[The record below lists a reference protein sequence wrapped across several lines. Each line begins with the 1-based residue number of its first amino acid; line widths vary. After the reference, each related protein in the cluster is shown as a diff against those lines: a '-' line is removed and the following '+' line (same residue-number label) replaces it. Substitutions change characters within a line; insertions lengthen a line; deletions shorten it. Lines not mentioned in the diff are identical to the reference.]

1 MGLFDRLLGRE
12 ERAISFQ
19 SIWGAGDD
27 LTSIGTYSATVVD
40 SNNVFQVN
48 AIYGAVSL
56 IADTISTLPLSAYVR
71 RDGARIPFR
80 PTPAWVNKPDV
91 DTTKEAF
98 YGAVIVSLLLDGNA
112 FVRVY
117 SNARGEVVN
126 LTVLNP
132 HHVEIERNGLGRV
145 MFKVQGEENL
155 LSTDEVIF
163 IPDVVRPGHIRGVS
177 RVEALKENF
186 GLAIALQNYAAK
198 FFGSGTQTSGVIE
211 YPGNLTA
218 EQAKALQEGFDARHR
233 GWGRAH
239 RTAIISGGAKY
250 VPTSVENDKA
260 QFLDSRRM
268 AVEDVA
274 RAFNIPSNL
283 LNIPGS
289 NTYASVEQNN
299 LAFVTHTLR
308 PIVQKLEGAFSPLMQ
323 RTEGGE
329 NAFIKFSLDG
339 LLRADIN
346 SRMSAYSTGLNAGFL
361 TINDVR
367 RLEDLRP
374 IEDVSADTV
383 RVPLA
388 NVNVEAAD
396 LTATDKRVSM
406 ASKLVLAGY
415 DPAEVLTAMGL
426 PAMTHTGVPSV
437 QLQALQNLNPEDP
450 QGAYEV

>member
-56 IADTISTLPLSAYVR
+56 IADTISTLPLAAYVR

-155 LSTDEVIF
+155 LSTDDVIF